1 MDEND
6 QSIGVSSQAGGAA
19 VPGRADCKSP
29 TAPPLLDLNE
39 DEMRV
44 FEYICRSLREAGVEH
59 LTAGMPIAVIV
70 RTYADWI
77 AAYVECET
85 KGRYQTAQSGWASPT
100 PWASD
105 EQRLKMELGQWL
117 PKACLTIPQL
127 DFCARKLLG
136 GGGLR
141 PVGRTRCGTQEP
153 LVQQVPWRA
162 MRLAVG
168 AGPGKDALPRKRAA
182 KRPPRSPSN
191 GWATFRYRRLHAACA
206 GGAASSDA
214 GRFASQIQ

>member
-1 MDEND
+1 MREGADPLKFERAGTRLARKTGPAA
-6 QSIGVSSQAGGAA
+6 QIERGQRGQQPAMSLQA
-19 VPGRADCKSP
+19 
-29 TAPPLLDLNE
+29 APV
-39 DEMRV
+39 M
-44 FEYICRSLREAGVEH
+44 
-59 LTAGMPIAVIV
+59 
-70 RTYADWI
+70 
-77 AAYVECET
+77 
-85 KGRYQTAQSGWASPT
+85 GWASVGLRCSERGQSGDTAGTAGTNERDERPSFLYLPDRSWPSLSCLARCP
-100 PWASD
+100 PWAGGGENFSPL
-105 EQRLKMELGQWL
+105 RRK
-117 PKACLTIPQL
+117 PIPQL

-182 KRPPRSPSN
+182 KRPPRPPSN